1 MVCVC
6 VCVYVCVSSTCVRV
20 LGTPDGPEVA
30 ADITTSKADIM
41 IQTHPLP
48 YSHKMIYTLQIAQ
61 IQNLHICSHVTQL
74 RPFHGRRPS
83 GPFAPPLHRSSA
95 SLPPA
100 ASPPSPPQDS
110 RRSESNRAAL
120 RALPLSP
127 SRTSQPRLPRA
138 DGGQPQRLRGC
149 GAVRGRQSKG
159 GLRGWGWRG
168 TLSCCCRRGGTASR

>member
-1 MVCVC
+1 MYGLCVC
-6 VCVYVCVSSTCVRV
+6 VCVCVSSTCVSV
-20 LGTPDGPEVA
+20 SGTPDGPEVA
-30 ADITTSKADIM
+30 ADIKTFKADIM

-48 YSHKMIYTLQIAQ
+48 RSHKTIYALQIAQ

-83 GPFAPPLHRSSA
+83 GPFAPPLHRSSL

-100 ASPPSPPQDS
+100 ASPPSPPQGS
-110 RRSESNRAAL
+110 RRSNRAAW
-120 RALPLSP
+120 RARPLGP
-127 SRTSQPRLPRA
+127 TRASQTRLPRA

-168 TLSCCCRRGGTASR
+168 TLSCCCRRGGIASR